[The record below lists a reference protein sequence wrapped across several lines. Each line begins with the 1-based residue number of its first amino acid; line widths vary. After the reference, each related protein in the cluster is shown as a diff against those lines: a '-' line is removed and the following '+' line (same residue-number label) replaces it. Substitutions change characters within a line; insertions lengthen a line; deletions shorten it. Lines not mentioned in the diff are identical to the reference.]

1 MGGIS
6 YVIHILRSL
15 TKSDFFREIDEVREQ
30 GRKSQDWE
38 FQCIEKKMGKVKSEA
53 DFFVELIR
61 SKSYDVNKKY
71 TGYAIINPLNSLRS
85 NIPKLD
91 FGHLTY
97 FYLKRKKTS
106 KRKLS
111 YHPKALGHLV

>member
-53 DFFVELIR
+53 DFFVELMR

-85 NIPKLD
+85 NCPKLD
-91 FGHLTY
+91 FGHL
-97 FYLKRKKTS
+97 
-106 KRKLS
+106 
-111 YHPKALGHLV
+111 V